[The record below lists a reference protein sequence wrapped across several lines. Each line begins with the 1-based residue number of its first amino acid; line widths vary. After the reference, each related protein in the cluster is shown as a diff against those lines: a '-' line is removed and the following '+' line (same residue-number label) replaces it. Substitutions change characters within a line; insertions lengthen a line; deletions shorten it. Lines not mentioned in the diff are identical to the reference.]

1 MVGSLGCQRV
11 SMSPPSTI
19 RQLEGERISPSVRF
33 LHRSC
38 NPKTKGTAV
47 CRAQQNDASE
57 VLGVTFD
64 CLHQSFKSSGFGCGG
79 ENLEGLKHRFLES
92 NPGHPFAIGLTLAKL
107 AAFTVDEKGNET
119 FDTSGALDKLRKS
132 LQLERLAMYH
142 DSSQPPWM
150 VDKKWEDLSPKDW
163 VEIFEDGINEPAKGH
178 AVSAWARDRHYLVSL

>member
-47 CRAQQNDASE
+47 CREMQLSKMM
-57 VLGVTFD
+57 L
-64 CLHQSFKSSGFGCGG
+64 LK
-79 ENLEGLKHRFLES
+79 GLKHRFLES